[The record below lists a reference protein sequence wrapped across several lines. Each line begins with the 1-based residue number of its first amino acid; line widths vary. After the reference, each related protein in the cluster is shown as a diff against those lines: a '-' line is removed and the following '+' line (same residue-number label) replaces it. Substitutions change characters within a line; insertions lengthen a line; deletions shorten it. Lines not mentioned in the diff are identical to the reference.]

1 MIFGAS
7 AISFALPRGRETAK
21 LLDMK
26 LSGLKDRSGQATLEY
41 ILVFVALIVV
51 FWGLKDFFVPA
62 VRRSAQQTAE
72 LVTSDYP

>member
-26 LSGLKDRSGQATLEY
+26 LSGPKSRSGQAALEY
-41 ILVFVALIVV
+41 ILVFVALIAVV
-51 FWGLKDFFVPA
+51 WALEYFVSV

>member
-7 AISFALPRGRETAK
+7 AISFALPLGGETAK
-21 LLDMK
+21 LLDME

-41 ILVFVALIVV
+41 ILVFVALIAVV
-51 FWGLKDFFVPA
+51 WALKYFVSA
-62 VRRSAQQTAE
+62 THRSAQQTAE